1 MLTSTKIDR
10 KEVKQNIPILRGHFT
25 DEELTAYERQ
35 GRDSILKDI
44 AQLDI
49 LENARLSAARIL
61 IPMIT
66 QLGFSEKNIT
76 VTFRKDFNIKDL
88 LVIPKSRNEKE
99 NIITNE
105 LQ

>member
-1 MLTSTKIDR
+1 
-10 KEVKQNIPILRGHFT
+10 
-25 DEELTAYERQ
+25 
-35 GRDSILKDI
+35 
-44 AQLDI
+44 
-49 LENARLSAARIL
+49 
-61 IPMIT
+61 MIT

-76 VTFRKDFNIKDL
+76 VTFRKDFNLKDL